1 MNKRLKSK
9 IEKRRRQ
16 QICEALDLCLQ
27 INGLQESKRSL
38 TGDHPTAFFRF
49 YGHTAEVAVETCVTG
64 WELGM
69 NAGKYLNAYLDS
81 PGQMD
86 KLLKDLKQLKK
97 GLHSGNCG
105 GPKNKTTHPYYEGEQ
120 EKNQDGKSKK

>member
-38 TGDHPTAFFRF
+38 TRYHPTAFFRF
-49 YGHTAEVAVETCVTG
+49 CGHTAEVAVETYATG
-64 WELGM
+64 WEIGM
-69 NAGKYLNAYLDS
+69 GAGKYLNAYLDS
-81 PGQMD
+81 SGQMD
-86 KLLKDLKQLKK
+86 KLLKELKQLKRACTAETVA
-97 GLHSGNCG
+97 G
-105 GPKNKTTHPYYEGEQ
+105 Q
-120 EKNQDGKSKK
+120 KSNIIHTLIIRENE